1 MDMKKIICLT
11 ALLLGGCETMQP
23 VEMGLEISALGGL
36 VKVAPKFTVGDGEV
50 GPTSVDVEI
59 AEAKPEGE

>member
-1 MDMKKIICLT
+1 MKKIIVLAA
-11 ALLLGGCETMQP
+11 ALLLTACETMQP